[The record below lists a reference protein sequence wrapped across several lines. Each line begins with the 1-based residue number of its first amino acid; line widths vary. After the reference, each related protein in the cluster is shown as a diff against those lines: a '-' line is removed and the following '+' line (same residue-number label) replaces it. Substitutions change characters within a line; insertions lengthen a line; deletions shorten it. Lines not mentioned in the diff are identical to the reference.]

1 MVAKSKAKLSK
12 LHEVHEREVD
22 SETQKHL
29 EEEERVISAEYWCL
43 GKRKRVSQRK
53 SMACVTRSSSLWKD
67 VIQRF
72 NPEVEK
78 LILHTD
84 AKNKAKGKD
93 ETLQLGVSDEEMA
106 RRYETLIETIR
117 KRHLATSQAF
127 SVTVE
132 KASTYPEK
140 LILYPEDGLK
150 RELFPLTCC
159 INLLSLLFIFTLLY
173 LARWGQR
180 RDLTCGTP

>member
-117 KRHLATSQAF
+117 KRFAKNQDYTNHAENENGNIKPT
-127 SVTVE
+127 
-132 KASTYPEK
+132 KAK
-140 LILYPEDGLK
+140 KANLK
-150 RELFPLTCC
+150 PH
-159 INLLSLLFIFTLLY
+159 
-173 LARWGQR
+173 
-180 RDLTCGTP
+180 D